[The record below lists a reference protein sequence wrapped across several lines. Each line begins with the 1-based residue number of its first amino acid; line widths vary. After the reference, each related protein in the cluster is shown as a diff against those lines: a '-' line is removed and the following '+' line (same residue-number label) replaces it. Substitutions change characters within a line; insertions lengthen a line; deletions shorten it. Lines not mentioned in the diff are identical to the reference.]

1 MLYHYK
7 NIRDIVEENKDNK
20 KIIEG
25 LDNWIK
31 HIELNNITSKIFIFT
46 KI

>member
-7 NIRDIVEENKDNK
+7 NIRDIVEETQDNQ

-31 HIELNNITSKIFIFT
+31 HIELNNITSKIFKLN

>member
-7 NIRDIVEENKDNK
+7 NIRDIVEETQDNQ

-31 HIELNNITSKIFIFT
+31 HIELNNITSKIFTFK